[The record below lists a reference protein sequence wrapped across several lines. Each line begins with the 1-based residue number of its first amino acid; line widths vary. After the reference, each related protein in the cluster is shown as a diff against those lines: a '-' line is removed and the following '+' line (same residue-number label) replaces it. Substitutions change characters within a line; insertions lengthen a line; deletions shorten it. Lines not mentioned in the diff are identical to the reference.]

1 VEHNGGNQFIA
12 GLLTGALVGASLAM
26 VLSPVAG
33 SDVRDMLRAKAD
45 DVTDRAKDAL
55 DTGKS

>member
-1 VEHNGGNQFIA
+1 
-12 GLLTGALVGASLAM
+12 
-26 VLSPVAG
+26 
-33 SDVRDMLRAKAD
+33 VRDMLRAKAD